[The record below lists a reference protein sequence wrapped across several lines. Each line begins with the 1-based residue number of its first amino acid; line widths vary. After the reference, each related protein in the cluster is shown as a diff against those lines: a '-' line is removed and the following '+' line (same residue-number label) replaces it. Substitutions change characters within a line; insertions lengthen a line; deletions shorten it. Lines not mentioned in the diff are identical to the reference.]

1 MALHNITYRDKEVDK
16 LINAEM
22 GKPYP
27 LLKKLKIG
35 GIGSGRFI
43 VENFSQG
50 LNSIKMRVSGIQYA
64 NIELR
69 PMGIIVHVNKGLYNY
84 AWTVTYYHLSIYNGE
99 YFSIHS
105 KGEYIQF
112 NRVKAHKQNKKFIN
126 KLTLFKAQFSA

>member
-1 MALHNITYRDKEVDK
+1 
-16 LINAEM
+16 M

-50 LNSIKMRVSGIQYA
+50 LSSIKMRVSGIQYA

-84 AWTVTYYHLSIYNGE
+84 AWTVTYYHLAIYNGE

-105 KGEYIQF
+105 NGEYIQF
-112 NRVKAHKQNKKFIN
+112 NREKAHKQNKKFIN
-126 KLTLFKAQFSA
+126 KLTQLKAQFPLLNLP